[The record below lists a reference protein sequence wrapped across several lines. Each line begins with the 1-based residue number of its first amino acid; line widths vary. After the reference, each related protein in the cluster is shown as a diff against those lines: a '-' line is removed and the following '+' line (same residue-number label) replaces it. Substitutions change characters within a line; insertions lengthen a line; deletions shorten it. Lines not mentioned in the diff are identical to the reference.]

1 MPDSPGKITRKL
13 FRPWEYLFLGI
24 FSLTACAALGGL
36 AAWMDLANAEKA
48 FNREVEGIQRE
59 LAHRFGSA
67 EAVLTTLVGLQQ
79 ASDDFNK
86 HEFQALAREL
96 LAAYPYIRT
105 ISEIGVMPRAQRGDF
120 EQSMRDDGFW
130 NFRVKEG
137 QLGGEHAPAADRP
150 VWFRSP
156 TFSGIFSISAA
167 TLSR

>member
-1 MPDSPGKITRKL
+1 MPDSSGKITRKL

-24 FSLTACAALGGL
+24 FSLAACATLGGL
-36 AAWMDLANAEKA
+36 AAWMDLANAEMA

-96 LAAYPYIRT
+96 LAA
-105 ISEIGVMPRAQRGDF
+105 
-120 EQSMRDDGFW
+120 
-130 NFRVKEG
+130 
-137 QLGGEHAPAADRP
+137 
-150 VWFRSP
+150 
-156 TFSGIFSISAA
+156 
-167 TLSR
+167 